1 MAKKRFARPQA
12 DPAQEPSPVLK
23 QILCDL
29 RSEDAATRAG
39 AVRQLCPC
47 RSASWGVPVF
57 PQVLALRNDP
67 SPVVRHAVEHDLR
80 ENPDWGER
88 QEARRLEGLR
98 LRREAQRA
106 QEEIRA
112 GADAGE
118 PPAPHSLAWYTPRRP
133 RVRKRYYPA
142 GRK

>member
-1 MAKKRFARPQA
+1 MERERIENRRGERMEKKRYQQPDRGCTLEPP
-12 DPAQEPSPVLK
+12 PALE

-67 SPVVRHAVEHDLR
+67 SPVVRHAVQHDLR

-98 LRREAQRA
+98 LRREAQRVEA
-106 QEEIRA
+106 
-112 GADAGE
+112 
-118 PPAPHSLAWYTPRRP
+118 
-133 RVRKRYYPA
+133 
-142 GRK
+142 